1 MPSLADFLSYLP
13 STEHALVINLIQC
26 GAGDRLIAGIQAN
39 TRKNTF
45 HDVVEAVH
53 IHPTLRYIYYLPYI
67 YPALDNE
74 LLKTRT

>member
-1 MPSLADFLSYLP
+1 MHAVFMPSLADFLSSLP

-26 GAGDRLIAGIQAN
+26 GAGDRLIAGIRAN

-53 IHPTLRYIYYLPYI
+53 VHPILLDTSSIYLISTLY
-67 YPALDNE
+67 
-74 LLKTRT
+74 